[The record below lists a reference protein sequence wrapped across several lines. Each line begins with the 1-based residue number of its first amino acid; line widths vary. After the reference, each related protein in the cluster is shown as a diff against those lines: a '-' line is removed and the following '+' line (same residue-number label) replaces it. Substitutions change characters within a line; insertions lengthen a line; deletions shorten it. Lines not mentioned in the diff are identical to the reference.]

1 MAEGTASSSQGVYDE
16 LETPPVRLMPKSPGT
31 PGIAFDPSPIPSPLI
46 GSDIRARSRS
56 NSKSNPAGFF
66 DTPNLQSHETGNGI
80 ENGISPR
87 PSPIAPFSANSTPY
101 LQQVSPAAS
110 NAGTPT
116 TQGFQ
121 TNGRIPSNRKKSI
134 NKSDIS
140 EPRFLSST
148 SRITTVNLPPGA
160 SLQNGAEAS
169 APPIPPVNPR
179 RRQTRAMFGAI
190 MGRKDDDEEVHSL
203 PSATQSTEDMSTF
216 SADEGEFK
224 PKVRVKLRKSSS
236 EGGNLN
242 ARARQAATATPSPAM
257 PSFPNVSDSPPP
269 PVEGGMF

>member
-1 MAEGTASSSQGVYDE
+1 
-16 LETPPVRLMPKSPGT
+16 
-31 PGIAFDPSPIPSPLI
+31 
-46 GSDIRARSRS
+46 
-56 NSKSNPAGFF
+56 
-66 DTPNLQSHETGNGI
+66 
-80 ENGISPR
+80 
-87 PSPIAPFSANSTPY
+87 
-101 LQQVSPAAS
+101 
-110 NAGTPT
+110 
-116 TQGFQ
+116 
-121 TNGRIPSNRKKSI
+121 
-134 NKSDIS
+134 
-140 EPRFLSST
+140 
-148 SRITTVNLPPGA
+148 
-160 SLQNGAEAS
+160 
-169 APPIPPVNPR
+169 
-179 RRQTRAMFGAI
+179 